1 MGPSLLLAEGYKKI
15 PCPPERATGEY
26 LFSDML
32 SAGRAA
38 HNQSGGAGRSQM
50 CRAVGEESACGF
62 ERSKAVVWCQ
72 TTGLKRPEWL
82 PPQFQRRSIVPFL
95 VALPHRPF
103 SFPEPSAEL
112 VPLAIGISQSVSLP
126 APWAFHGLLVR
137 KRVADCGLAVH
148 DFFQGDSHGVRG
160 FHRKIRTC
168 LVGAF
173 LCDQSESGVEL
184 REG

>member
-62 ERSKAVVWCQ
+62 ERGKIGFGVPKIRCIAL
-72 TTGLKRPEWL
+72 GRL
-82 PPQFQRRSIVPFL
+82 PAQIEHIGIVTCSL
-95 VALPHRPF
+95 ALADRPF
-103 SFPEPSAEL
+103 SFSEPDTGATRWRVGGCSHLEHLFAF
-112 VPLAIGISQSVSLP
+112 VSP
-126 APWAFHGLLVR
+126 
-137 KRVADCGLAVH
+137 D
-148 DFFQGDSHGVRG
+148 
-160 FHRKIRTC
+160 
-168 LVGAF
+168 
-173 LCDQSESGVEL
+173 
-184 REG
+184 